1 MARGGRNGRQG
12 NNVARRMTMEQPTV
26 DNQLARRLLK
36 AEGPE
41 ALSLVKT
48 LQARFGA
55 KPVWYQDGQGEV
67 GKRPGWVDA

>member
-1 MARGGRNGRQG
+1 MKYSRHGLEPK
-12 NNVARRMTMEQPTV
+12 RMELEIPTA
-26 DNQLARRLLK
+26 DNQLARRLLE

-55 KPVWYQDGQGEV
+55 KPVWYQDAAGEV